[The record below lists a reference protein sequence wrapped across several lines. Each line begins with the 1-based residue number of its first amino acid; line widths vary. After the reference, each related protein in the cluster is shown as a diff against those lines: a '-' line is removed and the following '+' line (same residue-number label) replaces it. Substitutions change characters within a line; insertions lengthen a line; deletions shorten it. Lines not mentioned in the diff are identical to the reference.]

1 MLNFEKSYSF
11 SILKIYM
18 ERKLSRIKEIK
29 NLREIW
35 ANEATDFTNWLA
47 QEENLNLLS
56 ETIGVD
62 LDLVKTE
69 AVVGRYSV
77 DILAKESNT
86 GRNVII
92 ENQIEP
98 TNHDHLGKVVTYAA
112 GHDASLAVW
121 IVREA
126 KEEHAKAIEW
136 LNEHTDDSLGFF
148 LLEIKVLQ
156 IDDSSPAP
164 QFRIIVKPNEWA
176 KAIKSD
182 SNSKELTDTKQR
194 QLQFWTDFRAYMEKK
209 NTSFSCRLPHP
220 QHWYDFSIGTSFAHL
235 NLEINTQKEM
245 LSCGLYIPRNKDLFG
260 FLQSRKSVIEEKL
273 GICKWV
279 DASIAS
285 RILITKSFEDV
296 IPNDNSSRD
305 EEFKWFYTKLLEFKK
320 VFSPMIKEF
329 SKNRF

>member
-1 MLNFEKSYSF
+1 MLKNIMTK
-11 SILKIYM
+11 
-18 ERKLSRIKEIK
+18 KLGRIDEIE

-47 QEENLNLLS
+47 REENLSLLS

-62 LDLVKTE
+62 LELVKTE
-69 AVVGRYSV
+69 ADVGRYNV

-98 TNHDHLGKVVTYAA
+98 TNNDHLGKVVTYAA

-126 KEEHAKAIEW
+126 KEEHAKAVEW

-194 QLQFWTDFRAYMEKK
+194 QLQFWTDFKEYVAENCRVFSLQTPRACY
-209 NTSFSCRLPHP
+209 
-220 QHWYDFSIGTSFAHL
+220 WYDFSIGTSKAVL
-235 NLEINTQKEM
+235 SCRINTVKNRI
-245 LSCGLYIPRNKDLFG
+245 SCNFYIRNNEALYG
-260 FLQSRKSVIEEKL
+260 FLYSKKNEIESILEGGTWWHAQKDSGYSVYKYADPIQENIKKRIE
-273 GICKWV
+273 I
-279 DASIAS
+279 
-285 RILITKSFEDV
+285 
-296 IPNDNSSRD
+296 
-305 EEFKWFYTKLLEFKK
+305 FKWLLAELLKFKK
-320 VFSPMIKEF
+320 VFLPMIKEF
-329 SKNRF
+329 SKK